1 MSDDRVE
8 YDDDMQS
15 GRDFGIAVC
24 EWFSLDPSMVESPVR
39 MYTGLNDPLSVTLTI
54 MLTAED
60 MQGIAQAMKNAQRN
74 KPDTAGHEQGNS

>member
-39 MYTGLNDPLSVTLTI
+39 LNTGLNDPLSVTLTI

-60 MQGIAQAMKNAQRN
+60 MRGIAQSMNNAQ
-74 KPDTAGHEQGNS
+74 PDHDPLRPHVAGNC